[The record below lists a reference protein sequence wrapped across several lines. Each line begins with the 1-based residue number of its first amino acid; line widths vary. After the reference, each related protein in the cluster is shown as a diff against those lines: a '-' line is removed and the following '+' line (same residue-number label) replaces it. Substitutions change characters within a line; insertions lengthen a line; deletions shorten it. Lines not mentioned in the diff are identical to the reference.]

1 MNANRLHLSTSP
13 PDVQPSDE
21 HLLFLLRNDDA
32 AAFDVIYKRYWQLL
46 FNTAYKNLNNLE
58 QCKEIVHDVL
68 VDIWQRRKT
77 LEVGHLPAYLKTA
90 VRFRSIN
97 FIVRHQQQPFLE
109 LIDDAINSPYSAEST
124 LLTKEAYNLI
134 ETYIKLL
141 PEKRRDIFIL
151 SFFRQLSTREIA
163 AELNISKKTVQNQ
176 LGTTLRYLRKKI
188 SHLLFCF
195 GIL

>member
-1 MNANRLHLSTSP
+1 MNANHLHLSKGP

-32 AAFDVIYKRYWQLL
+32 RAFDALYKRYWQLL
-46 FNTAYKNLNNLE
+46 FNTAYNNLNNFE

-68 VDIWQRRKT
+68 VDIWERRKT

-97 FIVRHQQQPFLE
+97 FITRHQQQPFLE
-109 LIDDAINSPYSAEST
+109 LIDNVINSPYSAESP
-124 LLTKEAYNLI
+124 LLTKEANNLI
-134 ETYIKLL
+134 EAYIKLL

-151 SFFRQLSTREIA
+151 SFFHQLSTREIST
-163 AELNISKKTVQNQ
+163 ELNISQKTVQNQ

-188 SHLLFCF
+188 SHLLFCS